1 MMNISFNMIQY
12 LYFKCYITALFFL
25 ADWSCDV
32 LARNRQTIKINY
44 IYLFCN
50 VILFKKVRKSKR
62 GQCRKCFPQKKSKL
76 WNSMTAVYDAGNYS
90 FSLSGFVSMNFPFFP
105 PPLKT
110 FLPSSGQQISF
121 PQLHPAG
128 WPSASLEKTPTSSFW
143 PFCSLGHVQRSIS
156 SQPSLLNY
164 AEQTKPAD
172 Q

>member
-12 LYFKCYITALFFL
+12 LYYKCHTFFFFFL

-32 LARNRQTIKINY
+32 LARSWQTIKINY

-50 VILFKKVRKSKR
+50 MILFKKVRKSKR
-62 GQCRKCFPQKKSKL
+62 GQCRKFPQKKSKL
-76 WNSMTAVYDAGNYS
+76 WNSMTQEIIPFLCQVL
-90 FSLSGFVSMNFPFFP
+90 FLWIFHFFP
-105 PPLKT
+105 HPLKT

-121 PQLHPAG
+121 PVLHPAG
-128 WPSASLEKTPTSSFW
+128 WPAASLEKTPTSSFW